1 MCYTVKIIHDSDYK
15 TSNWSGGTTTEL
27 AIYPLDSNYK
37 NLDFKWRLSSA
48 KVELEESTF
57 TYLPNTNRFILSL
70 DNPLK
75 LQHGNDEIINL
86 SPFEVHNFSGEWET
100 KSFGKVRDFNLMLR
114 ENTKG
119 CVNPITLFK
128 DTSYSVPKT
137 DLIPKA
143 NEEILL
149 ESFYIVEGNCTIN
162 INTDETINLYK
173 NDLLLINLE
182 NFYDSL
188 NIAINNVSHNTS
200 IIRST
205 ILYEK
210 QLKFHH

>member
-1 MCYTVKIIHDSDYK
+1 MCYTVKIIHDKDYK

-27 AIYPLDSNYK
+27 AIYPVNSDYK

-75 LQHGNDEIINL
+75 LQHDNTEIISLN
-86 SPFEVHNFSGEWET
+86 PFEVHNFSGEWNT

-114 ENTKG
+114 ENSKG
-119 CVNPITLFK
+119 YVNSISLSM
-128 DTSYSVPKT
+128 DISYSVPKT
-137 DLIPKA
+137 NLIPKT

-149 ESFYIVEGNCTIN
+149 ESFYVAEGACTMN
-162 INTDETINLYK
+162 INNDENIKLDK
-173 NDLLLINLE
+173 NDLLLINVE
-182 NFYDSL
+182 NSYDSL
-188 NIAINNVSHNTS
+188 NITINNSSDSSS

-205 ILYEK
+205 ILYRK
-210 QLKFHH
+210 

>member
-75 LQHGNDEIINL
+75 A
-86 SPFEVHNFSGEWET
+86 SAW
-100 KSFGKVRDFNLMLR
+100 
-114 ENTKG
+114 
-119 CVNPITLFK
+119 
-128 DTSYSVPKT
+128 
-137 DLIPKA
+137 
-143 NEEILL
+143 
-149 ESFYIVEGNCTIN
+149 
-162 INTDETINLYK
+162 
-173 NDLLLINLE
+173 
-182 NFYDSL
+182 
-188 NIAINNVSHNTS
+188 
-200 IIRST
+200 
-205 ILYEK
+205 
-210 QLKFHH
+210 